1 MYLVGANADAAAEEL
16 EPLDTRSH
24 YLRGKDPSEWQTDVP
39 HYGRVRYE
47 DVYPGIDIEYY
58 GNSGSLEFDFLVR
71 PGADPSRI
79 RMDFD
84 GAATVEI
91 DDGGDLILQK
101 GEHVLRHRKPVV
113 YQTVWGQR
121 AEVDGRYNL
130 EKDGTVSFRLSDY
143 DSSVELVIDPLI
155 DGQETIGGGGDD
167 QFTAVAFGPD
177 GTIHVAGVTESTDIP
192 TKNSWS
198 GDFQGGPSD
207 AYIATLRPDGT
218 LIDATF
224 LGGSGRDVANDIVVD
239 ANGVVS
245 VLGTTNSPNFPTT
258 DGAFQPNFGG
268 GPGDAFVTMFSP
280 DGSDI
285 VGSTYLGGP
294 GLELARGIA
303 LDTQGNGFFA
313 TGATFADGFPVTPG
327 AFQTDFMGEA
337 DGFVVKFD
345 DLATRL
351 TASTHFGGSDLDIP
365 SDIAVDADG
374 NPYITGETTSTN
386 VLLTNNAFQL
396 QPGGGIDVFG
406 AEFSGDLGEHEFG
419 TYLGGPG
426 DDSPGSVA
434 LDAFGG
440 GVDWRQHH

>member
-1 MYLVGANADAAAEEL
+1 MRTLDGSVGVAIISLLGEGADHEPDPEGTFLLGAQGDILIGLQHSYSMALRTGGAGRLPRWALSPLERFAKPPSTPWVISMYLVGANADAAAEEL

-207 AYIATLRPDGT
+207 RLHRHI
-218 LIDATF
+218 
-224 LGGSGRDVANDIVVD
+224 
-239 ANGVVS
+239 
-245 VLGTTNSPNFPTT
+245 
-258 DGAFQPNFGG
+258 
-268 GPGDAFVTMFSP
+268 
-280 DGSDI
+280 
-285 VGSTYLGGP
+285 
-294 GLELARGIA
+294 
-303 LDTQGNGFFA
+303 
-313 TGATFADGFPVTPG
+313 
-327 AFQTDFMGEA
+327 EA
-337 DGFVVKFD
+337 
-345 DLATRL
+345 
-351 TASTHFGGSDLDIP
+351 
-365 SDIAVDADG
+365 
-374 NPYITGETTSTN
+374 
-386 VLLTNNAFQL
+386 
-396 QPGGGIDVFG
+396 
-406 AEFSGDLGEHEFG
+406 
-419 TYLGGPG
+419 
-426 DDSPGSVA
+426 
-434 LDAFGG
+434 
-440 GVDWRQHH
+440 